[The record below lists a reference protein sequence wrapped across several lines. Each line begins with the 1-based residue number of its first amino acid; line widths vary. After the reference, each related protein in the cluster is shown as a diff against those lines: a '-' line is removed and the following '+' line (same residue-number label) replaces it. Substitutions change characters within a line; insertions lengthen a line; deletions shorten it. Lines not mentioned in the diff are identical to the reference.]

1 MQNLYEDSDIL
12 NRPIEFF
19 YLDNSRISLPVSAHW
34 HYFIELIYVMEG
46 SASISFNQQEYHLKP
61 GQLIFLPPQAIH
73 TIHHVDNPSWK
84 YALLKFDANRLTLS
98 GDYLP
103 KISSIFRNNSFHT
116 NLPIVFSQSDFSS
129 FSLQDFFDNCITEIN
144 EQNYGY
150 DAYLHASIS
159 QLIIQILRI
168 WRRNGYI
175 QNLEVTK
182 EDTAYSIHDILMY
195 IDQHSHENINV
206 SELAEMCTMSYS
218 YFAKTFRKLYG
229 QSCKEYIEFIRLN
242 KVENL
247 LLFTNYDLNYISA
260 ETGFAD
266 CSHLIRVFKRKYKIT
281 PKQFRLQHSKSKQL
295 T

>member
-1 MQNLYEDSDIL
+1 MHNLYEHGDIL

-19 YLDNSRISLPVSAHW
+19 YLDKERISLPVAAHW
-34 HYFIELIYVMEG
+34 HYFIELIYVIEG
-46 SASISFNQQEYHLKP
+46 SASIYFNQQEYCLKP
-61 GQLIFLPPQAIH
+61 GQLLFLPPQAIH
-73 TIHHVDNPSWK
+73 VINNVKESSWK

-103 KISSIFRNNSFHT
+103 KISSIFRNTTLRTS
-116 NLPIVFSQSDFSS
+116 LPVVFDQSDFGT
-129 FSLQDFFDNCITEIN
+129 FSLHHFFENNIKEIN

-159 QLIIQILRI
+159 QLIIQILRV
-168 WRRNGYI
+168 WRRDGYI
-175 QNLEVTK
+175 QDTELSK
-182 EDTAYSIHDILMY
+182 EDAAHSIHDILMY

-206 SELAEMCTMSYS
+206 SELAEMCNMSYS
-218 YFAKTFRKLYG
+218 HFAKTFHKLYG

-266 CSHLIRVFKRKYKIT
+266 CSHLIRIFKRKYKIT
-281 PKQFRLQHSKSKQL
+281 PKQFRLQHSKSN
-295 T
+295 